1 MATTQDDTDPT
12 DRKTQDKILDAL
24 DTLNKQ
30 RNQLAN
36 MVTEGQDDDES
47 DAARLIKQAQEAID
61 AFQKVRPIPVVLASR
76 VC

>member
-1 MATTQDDTDPT
+1 MATTQDNTNAT
-12 DRKTQDKILDAL
+12 NRNTQDKILYAL

-30 RNQLAN
+30 RNQLTN
-36 MVTEGQDDDES
+36 MATEGQDDDES

-61 AFQKVRPIPVVLASR
+61 ACQKVRLLPVVSASR